1 MKITLHRAV
10 VYTMKPAFVT
20 SIKQYL
26 VLCDLNFYF
35 PFLCTSL
42 NLIKLVLS
50 NHLSYMTLFQCS
62 LGRSGQKKI
71 MCVYCHMLKKIQG
84 WSVGIIIIFFFYYY
98 YRQNRKQWFPVP
110 ESESGIS
117 ISKFPVSRHLLKLF
131 YDELCNFSTFF
142 AFNFDKQL
150 AVE

>member
-1 MKITLHRAV
+1 VTGKERMKITLHRAV
-10 VYTMKPAFVT
+10 VYTMKPALVT

-50 NHLSYMTLFQCS
+50 IHLSYMTLFQCS

-71 MCVYCHMLKKIQG
+71 MCVYCHMLKK
-84 WSVGIIIIFFFYYY
+84 SRVGRSGLLFFFLLLLLSTKTGNSGS
-98 YRQNRKQWFPVP
+98 RFRNPNPVFLFQNFR
-110 ESESGIS
+110 
-117 ISKFPVSRHLLKLF
+117 
-131 YDELCNFSTFF
+131 
-142 AFNFDKQL
+142 
-150 AVE
+150 

>member
-1 MKITLHRAV
+1 MKLTVTGKERMKITLHRAV
-10 VYTMKPAFVT
+10 VYTMKPALVT

-35 PFLCTSL
+35 PFLCISL

-71 MCVYCHMLKKIQG
+71 MCVYCHMSKK
-84 WSVGIIIIFFFYYY
+84 SRVGRSGLLLFFFLLLLST
-98 YRQNRKQWFPVP
+98 KPEIVVP
-110 ESESGIS
+110 GSGIRIRYFYFN
-117 ISKFPVSRHLLKLF
+117 ISGKPSFV
-131 YDELCNFSTFF
+131 E
-142 AFNFDKQL
+142 
-150 AVE
+150 AVL